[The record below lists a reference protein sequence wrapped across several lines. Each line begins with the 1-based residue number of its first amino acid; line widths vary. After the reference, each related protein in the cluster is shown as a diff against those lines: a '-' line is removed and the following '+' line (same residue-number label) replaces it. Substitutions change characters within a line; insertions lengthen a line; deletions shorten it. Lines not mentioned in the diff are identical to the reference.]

1 MLSKNATRQTSVP
14 LHEDKRIF
22 FMLFLHELEKMRL
35 PKHRILT
42 MIPWLSIIE
51 STYKPEPEHVAQST
65 APFASHSGHLVL
77 SPTFF

>member
-1 MLSKNATRQTSVP
+1 MLPVP
-14 LHEDKRIF
+14 PQ
-22 FMLFLHELEKMRL
+22 

-51 STYKPEPEHVAQST
+51 STYKPEPEQVAHST

-77 SPTFF
+77 SPIFLRDKDTPTGFSIISSGIALS